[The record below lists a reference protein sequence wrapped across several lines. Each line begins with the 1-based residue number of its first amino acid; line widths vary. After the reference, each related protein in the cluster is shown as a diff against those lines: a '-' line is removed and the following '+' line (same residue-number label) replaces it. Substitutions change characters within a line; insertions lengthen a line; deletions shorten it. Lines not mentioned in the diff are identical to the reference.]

1 MNPSYLN
8 GREVL
13 PPDVLA
19 EVQKHASGLIWIPSP
34 KTFYHERRQLILTLR
49 EQGVPTREIA
59 RLAGISVRR
68 VNQVVAGKNGHESRQ
83 FREESGK

>member
-1 MNPSYLN
+1 MKRTYLN

-34 KTFYHERRQLILTLR
+34 RTFFRERRQLILTLR
-49 EQGVPTREIA
+49 EQGVPTKEIA

-68 VNQVVAGKNGHESRQ
+68 INQVVAGKNGHESRQ
-83 FREESGK
+83 FRKESGK

>member
-8 GREVL
+8 GRQVL
-13 PPDVLA
+13 PPGVLA

-49 EQGVPTREIA
+49 EQGVPTKEIA
-59 RLAGISVRR
+59 RLAGLSVRR

>member
-1 MNPSYLN
+1 MNRTYLN

-19 EVQKHASGLIWIPSP
+19 EVQQHASGLIWIPSP
-34 KTFYHERRQLILTLR
+34 RTFFRERRQLILTLR

-68 VNQVVAGKNGHESRQ
+68 VNQVAAEKNGHEIRQ

>member
-1 MNPSYLN
+1 MNSSYLN

-49 EQGVPTREIA
+49 EQGVPTKEIA
-59 RLAGISVRR
+59 RLAGLSVRR

>member
-13 PPDVLA
+13 PPDVLS
-19 EVQKHASGLIWIPSP
+19 EVQKHACGLIWIPSP
-34 KTFYHERRQLILTLR
+34 KTFYQERRQLILTLR
-49 EQGVPTREIA
+49 EQGVPTKEIA
-59 RLAGISVRR
+59 RLAGLSVRR
-68 VNQVVAGKNGHESRQ
+68 VNQVAAGKNGHESRQ

>member
-1 MNPSYLN
+1 MNRSYLN

-34 KTFYHERRQLILTLR
+34 KTFFRERRQLILTLR

-68 VNQVVAGKNGHESRQ
+68 VNQVAAGKNGHESRQ

>member
-1 MNPSYLN
+1 MNRTYLN

-19 EVQKHASGLIWIPSP
+19 QVQKHASGLIWIPSP
-34 KTFYHERRQLILTLR
+34 KTFFRERRQLILTLR
-49 EQGVPTREIA
+49 GQGVPSKEIA

-68 VNQVVAGKNGHESRQ
+68 VNQVVSGKNGQ
-83 FREESGK
+83 

>member
-49 EQGVPTREIA
+49 EQGVPTKEIA

-68 VNQVVAGKNGHESRQ
+68 VNQVVAGKNGRKSRQ

>member
-34 KTFYHERRQLILTLR
+34 KTFYQERRQLILTLR
-49 EQGVPTREIA
+49 EQGVPTKEIA
-59 RLAGISVRR
+59 RLAGLSVRR

>member
-1 MNPSYLN
+1 MNRTYLN

-34 KTFYHERRQLILTLR
+34 KTFFRERRQLILTLR
-49 EQGVPTREIA
+49 EQGVPTR
-59 RLAGISVRR
+59 RSLD
-68 VNQVVAGKNGHESRQ
+68 SRASPCGGCAPPCGACSCGPC
-83 FREESGK
+83 R

>member
-34 KTFYHERRQLILTLR
+34 KTFYQERRQLILTLR

-68 VNQVVAGKNGHESRQ
+68 VNQVVAGKNGRESRQ

>member
-68 VNQVVAGKNGHESRQ
+68 VNQVVAGKNGHENRQ
-83 FREESGK
+83 FRKESGK

>member
-1 MNPSYLN
+1 MNPAYLN
-8 GREVL
+8 GHEVL

-19 EVQKHASGLIWIPSP
+19 EVQKYASGLIWIPSP
-34 KTFYHERRQLILTLR
+34 RTFFRERRQLILTLR

-68 VNQVVAGKNGHESRQ
+68 VNQVAAGKNGHESRQ
-83 FREESGK
+83 FRDRSGK

>member
-49 EQGVPTREIA
+49 EQGVPTKEIA
-59 RLAGISVRR
+59 RLAGLSVRR

>member
-34 KTFYHERRQLILTLR
+34 KTFYHERRQLNLTLR

-68 VNQVVAGKNGHESRQ
+68 VNQVVAGKNGHENRQ
-83 FREESGK
+83 FRKESGK

>member
-1 MNPSYLN
+1 MNRSYLN

-34 KTFYHERRQLILTLR
+34 KTFFRERRQLILTLR
-49 EQGVPTREIA
+49 GQGVPTREIA

-68 VNQVVAGKNGHESRQ
+68 VNQVVSGKNGQENRQ
-83 FREESGK
+83 FRDGSGK